1 MLPDSI
7 DTVNQRAQ
15 LEFQLT
21 THNELVRVHSQWNK
35 MPIGNH

>member
-7 DTVNQRAQ
+7 DTVNQQAQ

-21 THNELVRVHSQWNK
+21 THTELFRVLSQRNK
-35 MPIGNH
+35 MPIGNY